1 MSRFIKFGLIAA
13 VAFVMFGAHSYVL
26 AQQGSET
33 GKRPDS
39 ASALAPQP
47 EVAGINH
54 VLERTYINSATP
66 GFFNS
71 VAAGMQPIDALT
83 SIVCPGTT
91 GTCTIEVDQNIQL
104 YATSSSDVV
113 SLCFVVDGSSPECPS
128 LVDPTPAP
136 GTFIDVTFQ
145 QKISGVS
152 HGSHTVQSA
161 IETSNGIDVGYYTF
175 TYRVY
180 KP

>member
-1 MSRFIKFGLIAA
+1 MRRFMKVGLVAT
-13 VAFVMFGAHSYVL
+13 VAFVVFGTCGQLS
-26 AQQGSET
+26 AQERPET
-33 GKRPDS
+33 AKKAES
-39 ASALAPQP
+39 ASVPAPEP

-66 GFFNS
+66 LLFTS
-71 VAAGMQPIDALT
+71 EPAGTQPIDALT
-83 SIVCPGTT
+83 SVVCPGTT
-91 GTCTIEVDQNIQL
+91 GTCTIEVDQNIQF
-104 YATSSSDVV
+104 YSTSSSDLV
-113 SLCFVVDGSSPECPS
+113 SFCLVVDGSSPECPA

-136 GTFIDVTFQ
+136 GTFITVTFQ
-145 QKISGVS
+145 QTISGIS

-161 IETSNGIDVGYYTF
+161 ISTGNGIDVGYYTF